1 MISKVHILDSAN
13 QSLQFEIWMM
23 YKIINVEIQVHS
35 DFGAAAKIR
44 ITKYKIPPI
53 NVAEALCMGTGK
65 NGIIFVFWRQN
76 VSGLTQDEKF
86 HDVLFVH
93 LQLHII

>member
-13 QSLQFEIWMM
+13 QSLPFKIWMM

-44 ITKYKIPPI
+44 IAKYKIPPI
-53 NVAEALCMGTGK
+53 NVAEALCMGTAK
-65 NGIIFVFWRQN
+65 NGIIFVFWWGVGGSCDSVGWFLCRAL
-76 VSGLTQDEKF
+76 S
-86 HDVLFVH
+86 
-93 LQLHII
+93 